1 MRTLNL
7 RHFLFSTFFLCAS
20 IGFAQNSCTLES
32 YYSSE
37 EIFRIDSVY
46 EKVNIDGQT
55 FTIKVLYDKKNEH
68 LEDVGELD
76 EYAFSSDSPITLV
89 FYKNEKI
96 IYAKKFGYDLPRIFK
111 AGNDLTVGGKLYLGW
126 FSSGGGSGYSVET
139 YLVSLRDNQIVMDD
153 VMETNEL
160 SYTIYNKNDNE
171 IYLLQGIWGYN
182 GEDTDSEE
190 FETHF
195 SDHKY
200 EIFVYSYD
208 SDGFGVDSKGVTKNK
223 YTSEWDDSKDLLRE
237 IFRKETFLPYE
248 ININDFY

>member
-1 MRTLNL
+1 MNTKS
-7 RHFLFSTFFLCAS
+7 FLFIAFVMYAFT
-20 IGFAQNSCTLES
+20 GFTQNNCTLES

-46 EKVNIDGQT
+46 EHVNIDGQT
-55 FTIKVLYDKKNEH
+55 YTIKVLYDKKNEH

-111 AGNDLTVGGKLYLGW
+111 AGNDLTADGKLYLGW

-139 YLVSLRDNQIVMDD
+139 YLVSLQDDQIN
-153 VMETNEL
+153 MEKVLTSNEL
-160 SYTIYNKNDNE
+160 SYQIYNKNDHE
-171 IYLLQGIWGYN
+171 IYFLQSIWEMN
-182 GEDTDSEE
+182 PEDSDE
-190 FETHF
+190 FEAHF

-200 EIFVYSYD
+200 EIFVYSYG
-208 SDGFGVDSKGVTKNK
+208 SDGFEVDSKGVTKNK
-223 YTSEWDDSKDLLRE
+223 YASEWDDPRDLLRE
-237 IFRKETFLPYE
+237 IFRKETFLPDE
-248 ININDFY
+248 IDINNFY